1 MAVQAVGTLLLFA
14 LLIAPP
20 ATAIMLT
27 PRPSLAIAMAT
38 AISVTSV
45 WIGLAAS
52 AMFNFPPSF
61 LIVTIA
67 CGIWLIVWLTD
78 RRVRVTAEA
87 LDQPVPP
94 DHAWTVERPSIA
106 PGPQH

>member
-1 MAVQAVGTLLLFA
+1 
-14 LLIAPP
+14 
-20 ATAIMLT
+20 
-27 PRPSLAIAMAT
+27 MAT

-87 LDQPVPP
+87 PDQPVPP
-94 DHAWTVERPSIA
+94 DRAWTIESASITPGAPTLTRPVSKRSRSSD
-106 PGPQH
+106 

>member
-1 MAVQAVGTLLLFA
+1 V
-14 LLIAPP
+14 
-20 ATAIMLT
+20 
-27 PRPSLAIAMAT
+27 S
-38 AISVTSV
+38 SV

-94 DHAWTVERPSIA
+94 DRAWSAERPPMTPDA
-106 PGPQH
+106 PTLTSPVRKGSRSGD